1 MEDLFNIKTSGSNLK
16 VEENP
21 TTKVNVDTI
30 SAFEGFG
37 IEHSLDGLMNQI
49 NAKNAATGG
58 KNLSKDEVKELV
70 GVKKDNATAPKKEQ
84 SEDTSFGSAF
94 DDFFSQIKSQAI
106 IESISNEID
115 KWGKLLAKFKPNL
128 MQKFYLSLLGS
139 AIEKSENNVVTL
151 SLQSDDFN
159 DVIQYKNQIK
169 MLEKLMS
176 EVSHRDIKVSFVKVD
191 DVPEK
196 SPRKQRQKIYEEK
209 CNETWDEIE
218 KTEGVELLKQAFSAE
233 IVRDYRF
240 CALRSE
246 ADPN

>member
-70 GVKKDNATAPKKEQ
+70 GVKKDNATAPNKKQ

-106 IESISNEID
+106 IESISNETD

-169 MLEKLMS
+169 VLEKLMS
-176 EVSHRDIKVSFVKVD
+176 EVSRRDIKVSFVKVD

-218 KTEGVELLKQAFSAE
+218 KTEGVELLKQAFGAE

-246 ADPN
+246 VDPN